1 MKLPVPCCRRIDF
14 AALLCEVK
22 FIAGP
27 RCSVARSN
35 SNRGSAVYGQRTGDV
50 MKRERLLTASS
61 KATVSEAARLMA
73 GQRVS
78 AVVVVDDGALV
89 GIFTE
94 RDAVFR
100 VIALGRDPLTTHLCD
115 VMTRDPATV
124 DPERT
129 FGHALQQMHAHG
141 VRHMPVVTDGK
152 PVGIV
157 TARDALDP
165 ELEEFVAEARRREAI
180 R

>member
-1 MKLPVPCCRRIDF
+1 M
-14 AALLCEVK
+14 
-22 FIAGP
+22 
-27 RCSVARSN
+27 
-35 SNRGSAVYGQRTGDV
+35 YGQRIGDV
-50 MKRERLLTASS
+50 MKREQLLTAPSQ
-61 KATVSEAARLMA
+61 ATVKDAACLMA
-73 GQRVS
+73 SQRVS
-78 AVVVVDDGALV
+78 AIVVVDDAVLV

-100 VIALGRDPLTTHLCD
+100 VMAAGRDPLTTRLCD
-115 VMTRDPATV
+115 VMTPAPMTV
-124 DPERT
+124 DPERS

-141 VRHMPVVTDGK
+141 VRHLPVVENGR

>member
-1 MKLPVPCCRRIDF
+1 
-14 AALLCEVK
+14 
-22 FIAGP
+22 
-27 RCSVARSN
+27 
-35 SNRGSAVYGQRTGDV
+35 
-50 MKRERLLTASS
+50 MKRERLLTATPQ
-61 KATVSEAARLMA
+61 ATVTEAACLMA
-73 GQRVS
+73 GQQVS
-78 AVVVVDDGALV
+78 AVVVVDAGVLV

-100 VIALGRDPLTTHLCD
+100 VIAPGRDPLTTRLCD
-115 VMTRDPATV
+115 VMTPEPVTV

-129 FGHALQQMHAHG
+129 FGHALQQMHSCG
-141 VRHMPVVTDGK
+141 VRHMPVVEDGK

>member
-1 MKLPVPCCRRIDF
+1 M
-14 AALLCEVK
+14 
-22 FIAGP
+22 
-27 RCSVARSN
+27 
-35 SNRGSAVYGQRTGDV
+35 YGQRVGDV
-50 MKRERLLTASS
+50 MKRERLLTATPQ
-61 KATVSEAARLMA
+61 ATVSEAAGLMA

-78 AVVVVDDGALV
+78 AVVVVDAGLLV

-100 VIALGRDPLTTHLCD
+100 VIAPGRDPLTTRLHE
-115 VMTRDPATV
+115 VMTPAPVTV

-129 FGHALQQMHAHG
+129 FGHALQQMHANG
-141 VRHMPVVTDGK
+141 VRHMPVVEDGR

>member
-1 MKLPVPCCRRIDF
+1 M
-14 AALLCEVK
+14 
-22 FIAGP
+22 
-27 RCSVARSN
+27 
-35 SNRGSAVYGQRTGDV
+35 YGQRVGDV
-50 MKRERLLTASS
+50 MKRERLLTATSQE
-61 KATVSEAARLMA
+61 TVSEAARLMA
-73 GQRVS
+73 DQRVS
-78 AVVVVDDGALV
+78 AIVVVDHGVLV

-100 VIALGRDPLTTHLCD
+100 VVATGRDPLRTRLQE
-115 VMTRDPATV
+115 VMTPGPVTV
-124 DPERT
+124 DPERS

-141 VRHMPVVTDGK
+141 VRHMPVVDDGK

>member
-1 MKLPVPCCRRIDF
+1 M
-14 AALLCEVK
+14 
-22 FIAGP
+22 
-27 RCSVARSN
+27 
-35 SNRGSAVYGQRTGDV
+35 YGQRIGDV

-61 KATVSEAARLMA
+61 LATVKEAACLMA
-73 GQRVS
+73 GQKVS
-78 AVVVVDDGALV
+78 AIVVVDDDTLI

-100 VIALGRDPLTTHLCD
+100 VMAPGRDPLTTRLRD
-115 VMTRDPATV
+115 VMTPDPMTV

-141 VRHMPVVTDGK
+141 VRHMPVVENGK

-165 ELEEFVAEARRREAI
+165 ELEEFVVEARRREAI

>member
-1 MKLPVPCCRRIDF
+1 MY
-14 AALLCEVK
+14 
-22 FIAGP
+22 
-27 RCSVARSN
+27 S
-35 SNRGSAVYGQRTGDV
+35 QRVGDV
-50 MKRERLLTASS
+50 MKRERLLTSTPQ
-61 KATVSEAARLMA
+61 ATVSEAARLMA

-78 AVVVVDDGALV
+78 AIVVVDDSGLV

-100 VIALGRDPLTTHLCD
+100 VLALGRDPLTTRLHD
-115 VMTRDPATV
+115 VMTPGPVTV
-124 DPERT
+124 DPERS

-141 VRHMPVVTDGK
+141 FRHMPVVEAGR

-165 ELEEFVAEARRREAI
+165 ELEEFVAEARRRESI